1 VVVVVT
7 NVEAVDG
14 SDEGAVGAVDVDCA
28 VTDTDIEIVG
38 DVAPEEETTVV
49 ADIVDNMEDGE
60 VTAVVDTVDG
70 IDVVEGDPVVVVVV
84 TTVEVSV
91 SLGNELW
98 QHLVFVSR
106 EIYHQAKLLRKRVV
120 QTFSTSV
127 EEKRV
132 PHRPFFLRRS

>member
-1 VVVVVT
+1 MPALRLYLQLSIPWLTTVAEDVAGSAVVVVVT

-14 SDEGAVGAVDVDCA
+14 SDGGGVGAVDVDCA

-49 ADIVDNMEDGE
+49 ADIVGNMEDGE
-60 VTAVVDTVDG
+60 VTVVVDTVDG

-91 SLGNELW
+91 SLGNKW
-98 QHLVFVSR
+98 QQQLIFVSR
-106 EIYHQAKLLRKRVV
+106 EI
-120 QTFSTSV
+120 
-127 EEKRV
+127 
-132 PHRPFFLRRS
+132 

>member
-7 NVEAVDG
+7 NVEAVDD
-14 SDEGAVGAVDVDCA
+14 SDEGGVGAVDVDSA
-28 VTDTDIEIVG
+28 VTDSDIEIVD

-60 VTAVVDTVDG
+60 VTVVVDTVDG

-91 SLGNELW
+91 SLGNKW
-98 QHLVFVSR
+98 RQHLVFVSR
-106 EIYHQAKLLRKRVV
+106 EIYHQATVS
-120 QTFSTSV
+120 FCGS
-127 EEKRV
+127 E
-132 PHRPFFLRRS
+132 

>member
-14 SDEGAVGAVDVDCA
+14 SDGGGVGAVDVDCA

-38 DVAPEEETTVV
+38 DVALEEETIVV
-49 ADIVDNMEDGE
+49 ADIVGNMEDGE
-60 VTAVVDTVDG
+60 VTVVVDTVDG

-84 TTVEVSV
+84 TAVEVSV
-91 SLGNELW
+91 SLGNEW
-98 QHLVFVSR
+98 RQHLVFVSR
-106 EIYHQAKLLRKRVV
+106 EIYHQANLLRKRVV

-127 EEKRV
+127 EEKCV
-132 PHRPFFLRRS
+132 PHRPIFLRRS